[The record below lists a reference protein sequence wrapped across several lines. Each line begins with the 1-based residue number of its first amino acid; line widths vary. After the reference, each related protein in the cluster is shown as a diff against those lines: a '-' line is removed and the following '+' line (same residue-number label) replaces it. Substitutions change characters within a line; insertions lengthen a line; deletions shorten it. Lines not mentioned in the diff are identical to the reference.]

1 MKKRLTPYPV
11 IAFLGAVLAAACAS
25 IGSPDGGP
33 YDFTPPKVVKC
44 EPANMSVNNK
54 DKRIT
59 ISFDEFIILEN
70 ASEKVVVSPP
80 QKEMP
85 EIRTA
90 GKKIHI
96 TLHDTLQ
103 KNTTYTVDF
112 ADAIVDNNEKNPMGN
127 FTYSFSTGLNIDT
140 MEVAGTLL
148 ESENLEPIK
157 GMLVGLYSDL
167 SDTAFT
173 TLPFARVSRTDS
185 RGRFSIKGVASGK
198 YRIYALQD
206 MDANFCFSQ
215 KAEKIAFDTLLIEP
229 SCAPDSR
236 QDTTWIDSTH
246 IDTIKTIHFT
256 HFYPDNLILRAFTEE
271 IRDVHLLKTERPLP
285 DMFTLYFTAPCDT
298 LPTLKGLNFD
308 GTENMI
314 LERSTHNDTLT
325 YWITDTLVS
334 NLDTLKFSLT
344 YLDTDTLGQLV
355 PRTDTLDLIAKISR
369 TRQKEERQKKIEAW
383 EDQQKK
389 MKRRQ
394 KEKFVAKP
402 NPHLREDF
410 TYKAQPSGSISPLE
424 NIKFTFAEPI
434 ACVDST
440 ALHFY
445 QYNAKD
451 STWHDAPYL
460 FLPVE
465 NDMRSY
471 MLYAEW
477 HPGEKYKFEADSNAV
492 QSILG
497 KLSTAIKRE
506 ISAASE
512 EDFGALFI
520 RLILKD
526 TAAIVQL
533 MDKGDKPVR
542 SVKAVNNRA
551 DFFYLKPGEY
561 YLRLFIDR
569 NGDGKW
575 STGDYAAGRQAEEV
589 FYFPKPLVVRA
600 RWEVEQ
606 DWDVRGIPLNKQKPE
621 VITKQK
627 PDAENNARQRNM
639 ERERERERNR
649 H

>member
-1 MKKRLTPYPV
+1 M
-11 IAFLGAVLAAACAS
+11 S
-25 IGSPDGGP
+25 I
-33 YDFTPPKVVKC
+33 
-44 EPANMSVNNK
+44 NNK

-59 ISFDEFIILEN
+59 LSFDEFILLEN
-70 ASEKVVVSPP
+70 ATDKVVVSPP

-85 EIRTA
+85 EIRTS

-127 FTYSFSTGLNIDT
+127 FTYSFSTGSNIDT

-157 GMLVGLYSDL
+157 GMMVGLYSDL

-173 TLPFARVSRTDS
+173 TRPFARVSRTDS
-185 RGRFSIKGVASGK
+185 RGRFSIKGVAPGK
-198 YRIYALQD
+198 YRIYGLQD
-206 MDANFCFSQ
+206 MDGNFRFSQ
-215 KAEKIAFDTLLIEP
+215 KAEKIAFDSIIIEP
-229 SCAPDSR
+229 SCAPDTR

-246 IDTIKTIHFT
+246 IDTIKTVHYT
-256 HFYPDNLILRAFTEE
+256 HFYPDNVILRAFTEE
-271 IRDVHLLKTERPLP
+271 IHDLHLLKTERPVP
-285 DMFTLYFTAPCDT
+285 DMFTLYFTAPSDT
-298 LPTLKGLNFD
+298 LPILKGLNFE
-308 GTENMI
+308 GAENMI
-314 LERSTHNDTLT
+314 LERSLHNDTLT
-325 YWITDTLVS
+325 YWVTDTLVS
-334 NLDTLKFSLT
+334 NLDTLRFSLT
-344 YLDTDTLGQLV
+344 YLNTDTLGQLV
-355 PRTDTLDLIAKISR
+355 SRTDTLDLISKISR
-369 TRQKEERQKKIEAW
+369 SRQKEERQKKIEAW
-383 EDQQKK
+383 EEQQKK
-389 MKRRQ
+389 QRRRQ
-394 KEKFVAKP
+394 KEKYVEKP
-402 NPHLREDF
+402 NPHLRENL
-410 TYKAQPSGSISPLE
+410 TYKAQPGGGISPME
-424 NIKFTFAEPI
+424 NIKFTFAEPV
-434 ACVDST
+434 ASVDST

-445 QYNAKD
+445 QYNPKD
-451 STWHDAPYL
+451 STWNNAPFL

-492 QSILG
+492 KSILG

-506 ISAASE
+506 ISATPE
-512 EDFGALFI
+512 EEFGALFI

-526 TAAIVQL
+526 TAAVVQL

-542 SVKAVNNRA
+542 SAKAVNNRA

-575 STGDYAAGRQAEEV
+575 TTGDYAAGRQAEEV
-589 FYFPKPLVVRA
+589 FYFPRPLVVRA

-621 VITKQK
+621 AITKQK

-639 ERERERERNR
+639 ERERERNRNR
-649 H
+649 

>member
-1 MKKRLTPYPV
+1 MRKRLTPYPV
-11 IAFLGAVLAAACAS
+11 IAFLGALLAAACAS

-33 YDFTPPKVVKC
+33 YDFTPPKIVKC

-59 ISFDEFIILEN
+59 LSFDEFILLEN

-85 EIRTA
+85 EIRTS

-127 FTYSFSTGLNIDT
+127 FTYSFSTGADIDT

-173 TLPFARVSRTDS
+173 TRPFARVSRTDS
-185 RGRFSIKGVASGK
+185 RGKFSIKGVAPGK
-198 YRIYALQD
+198 YRIYGLQD
-206 MDANFCFSQ
+206 MDGNFCFSQ
-215 KAEKIAFDTLLIEP
+215 KAEKIAFDTLVIEP
-229 SCAPDSR
+229 SCAPDTR

-271 IRDVHLLKTERPLP
+271 IHDLHLLKTERPVP
-285 DMFTLYFTAPCDT
+285 DMFTLYFTASSDT
-298 LPTLKGLNFD
+298 LPVLKGLNFEGAED
-308 GTENMI
+308 MI
-314 LERSTHNDTLT
+314 LERSLHNDTLT

-334 NLDTLKFSLT
+334 NLDTLRFSLT

-355 PRTDTLDLIAKISR
+355 PRTDTLDLISKISR
-369 TRQKEERQKKIEAW
+369 SRQKEERQKKIEAW

-389 MKRRQ
+389 LKRRQ
-394 KEKFVAKP
+394 KEKYVAKP

-410 TYKAQPSGSISPLE
+410 TYKAQPGGSISPLE

-434 ACVDST
+434 ASVDSA

-445 QYNAKD
+445 QYDPKD
-451 STWHDAPYL
+451 STWNDAPFL

-471 MLYAEW
+471 TLYAEW

-492 QSILG
+492 KSILG
-497 KLSTAIKRE
+497 KLSAAIKRE
-506 ISAASE
+506 ISATPE
-512 EDFGALFI
+512 EEFGALFI

-526 TAAIVQL
+526 TAAVVQL

-542 SVKAVNNRA
+542 SVKAVSNRA

-575 STGDYAAGRQAEEV
+575 TTGDYAAGRQAEEV

-621 VITKQK
+621 AITKQK

-639 ERERERERNR
+639 ERERERNRNR
-649 H
+649 